1 MDFDPFSKPSSPS
14 IEIIEHI
21 LSIGILAL
29 SAESQ
34 TDSSGLLSNCMDA
47 FELMMSIYSTI
58 QQESIYIFEIYRI
71 SDFLSL

>member
-29 SAESQ
+29 SGESQ
-34 TDSSGLLSNCMDA
+34 TAIVHAYFQIVWMHSN
-47 FELMMSIYSTI
+47 
-58 QQESIYIFEIYRI
+58 
-71 SDFLSL
+71 